1 MALESESRVARAS
14 DNRRTDDGPLTAGGG
29 DGVPQPEA
37 AASAILRERYVS
49 QQGRDVINTS
59 L

>member
-29 DGVPQPEA
+29 DAVPQPEA
-37 AASAILRERYVS
+37 AASAILRER
-49 QQGRDVINTS
+49 
-59 L
+59 